1 MSNYYD
7 PTETK
12 SEDARESS
20 LFENLPYR
28 LQEIIDGAPGW
39 AKFLAEINPAQ
50 ITDRSKLAEL
60 PIMRKSSIKQ
70 MQTETPPLAG
80 LAIGTNRSFGRL
92 FMSPGPIFEPMGT
105 QADPWHAARALYA
118 AGFRAD
124 DLIHNCFSYHLTPGG
139 FFMDTGARAMGC
151 AVIPAGI
158 GNTELQ
164 LDAIEQLRPTGFT
177 GTPDY
182 LKILLDKAKEL
193 GRDASSITKALVSG
207 GALFPSLR
215 QEYAERGVSVL
226 QCYAT
231 ADLGVIAYESEAQ
244 EGLIISEDIIVEIV
258 KPGTGEPVP
267 EGEVGEVVV
276 TNLEDPYPLIR
287 FATGDLSAVLP
298 GISPCGRTNTRL
310 KGWMGRADQTAKVKG
325 MFIHPSQIAE
335 IAKKHPEL
343 GRLRLVVERDG
354 ANDKMTLK
362 AEASSQENGLAQAVT
377 QTLQTFCKVR
387 GTVDLCTPDSL
398 PNDGLVISDERDYD
412 A

>member
-1 MSNYYD
+1 MSTHYD
-7 PTETK
+7 ATETR
-12 SEDARESS
+12 SCDARESA
-20 LFENLPYR
+20 LFGNLPGR
-28 LQEIIDGAPGW
+28 LQEIMAGAPGW
-39 AKFLAEINPAQ
+39 AGFLAQIDPAQ

-60 PIMRKSSIKQ
+60 PVMRKSSLKQ
-70 MQTETPPLAG
+70 MQTDNPPLAG
-80 LAIGTNRSFGRL
+80 LALGTNETFGRL
-92 FMSPGPIFEPMGT
+92 FMSPGPIFEPMGNEP
-105 QADPWHAARALYA
+105 DPWHVARALYA
-118 AGFRAD
+118 AGFRSGE
-124 DLIHNCFSYHLTPGG
+124 LIQNCFSYHLTPGG
-139 FFMDTGARAMGC
+139 FFMDTGARALGC

-177 GTPDY
+177 STPDY
-182 LKILLDKAKEL
+182 LKIILDKAIEL

-215 QEYAERGVSVL
+215 QEYADRGVSVL

-231 ADLGVIAYESEAQ
+231 ADLGTIAYESQAR

-258 KPGTGEPVP
+258 RPGTGEPLP
-267 EGEVGEVVV
+267 DGEVGEVVV
-276 TNLEDPYPLIR
+276 TSPGGSYPLIR
-287 FATGDLSAVLP
+287 FATGDLSAVMS
-298 GISPCGRTNTRL
+298 GTSPCGRTNTRL

-335 IAKKHPEL
+335 IAKQHPEL
-343 GRLRLVVERDG
+343 ARLRLVVERDG

-362 AEASSQENGLAQAVT
+362 AEATSQDTNLAETVT

-387 GTVDLCTPDSL
+387 GTVELCSPESL